1 MKIKTDKGFAYVD
14 VLVIIIIVMLV
25 ISFIIGITPVFI
37 QKETQDNMARQII
50 REAELTGGTGIE
62 VQNFVSDI
70 KDDTNFEIKSISFD
84 GTKYI
89 GATKKVQIND
99 KIIVTIKSDF
109 SWFSDFLGDGV
120 SLELTSVATGRSGV
134 YTK

>member
-14 VLVIIIIVMLV
+14 VLVIIIIVMLA

-37 QKETQDNMARQII
+37 QKETQDNVARQII

-89 GATKKVQIND
+89 GTTKKVQIND

>member
-89 GATKKVQIND
+89 GTTKKVQIND